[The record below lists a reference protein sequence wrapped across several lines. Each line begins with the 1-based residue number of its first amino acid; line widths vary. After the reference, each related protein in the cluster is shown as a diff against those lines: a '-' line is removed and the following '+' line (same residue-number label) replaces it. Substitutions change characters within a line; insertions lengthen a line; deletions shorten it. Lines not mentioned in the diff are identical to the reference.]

1 MRLSVFPLA
10 LAVAALSLASVAMA
24 APPHRVIG
32 NIYYVG
38 EDDLACFLI
47 VTPKGNILI
56 NTGYEFSVPVIQAGT
71 KALGFRFEDIKM
83 LMVTHAHS
91 DHAAGMAKVKKL
103 TGAKMWA
110 IEQEAELLNTGG
122 KTDYLFGVAGWF
134 PPVKVDHIFKDGE
147 KIELGG
153 TVITPHLTPGHTKGS
168 TSYSIEITEN
178 GKLYHV
184 LIANMPNMNDGVN
197 FIDDPKYPN
206 IVADYTHA
214 FEVLESLPCDV
225 FLSSHTG
232 AYKLTE
238 KYHRGMAYSPETFV
252 DPQGYRDAVA
262 RAKQRFFAEVK
273 EERDEEQFNHDR
285 LNFKDLKE
293 QGTTPV
299 SGAPT
304 P

>member
-1 MRLSVFPLA
+1 MRSFVLT
-10 LAVAALSLASVAMA
+10 AALSLAAVTLPHTAQA

-38 EDDLACFLI
+38 EDDLASFLI
-47 VTPKGNILI
+47 VTPEGNILI
-56 NTGYEFSVPVIQAGT
+56 NTGYEFSVPVIRAGA
-71 KALGFRFEDIKM
+71 KSLGFRFEDIKI
-83 LMVTHAHS
+83 LLVTHAHS
-91 DHAAGMAKVKKL
+91 DHAGGLAKVRKL

-122 KTDYLFGVAGWF
+122 KTDYLFGSAGWF
-134 PPVKVDHIFKDGE
+134 EPVKVDHVFKDGD

-153 TVITPHLTPGHTKGS
+153 TVITAHLTPGHTKGS
-168 TSYSIEITEN
+168 TSYSMEVTEN

-184 LIANMPNMNDGVN
+184 LVANMPNMNEGVN

-232 AYKLTE
+232 AYRLTA
-238 KYHRGMAYSPETFV
+238 KYHRGMPYSPETFV
-252 DPQGYRDAVA
+252 DPEGYREAVA

-273 EERDEEQFNHDR
+273 EQRDEEQFNHDR
-285 LNFKDLKE
+285 LNFRELKE
-293 QGTTPV
+293 QGTGQPA
-299 SGAPT
+299 AP
-304 P
+304 PQ